1 MEYAY
6 EQQPEPSSITGVTV
20 TLTSI
25 DPNGNTVPIGTTTS
39 NSFGTFAYD
48 WSPPIQGNY
57 TIIAT
62 FAGSGAY
69 YGSSADTYVYASAPP
84 ATPGPTATPVSQAT
98 TQSYIMIG
106 VIAIIVVII
115 IIGAILAMLL
125 LRKKP

>member
-1 MEYAY
+1 MAYVY
-6 EQQPEPSSITGVTV
+6 EQQPEPQSVTGVTV

-39 NSFGTFAYD
+39 NALGTFAYD
-48 WSPPIQGNY
+48 WSPPIPGNY

-69 YGSSADTYVYASAPP
+69 YGSYADTYIYAASAP
-84 ATPGPTATPVSQAT
+84 ATTAPTATPVSNAAT
-98 TQSYIMIG
+98 TTDVLGIG
-106 VIAIIVVII
+106 IALIVIVIIV
-115 IIGAILAMLL
+115 GAVLAMLL